1 MFAGEYVI
9 DANAMKATV
18 FDERYGWCCIADR
31 FGGKVCLTPKQKNV
45 CRFTSEAKFLDHHQR
60 VHKICLMRKLPK
72 RATRPSYDM
81 VDDGH
86 TGISPVFQVKCSTDS
101 PPRNATNVDQMAGAW
116 AVMGHEE
123 RHQSMVTRARA
134 TRSQTPVEEID

>member
-1 MFAGEYVI
+1 MMLAGEYVI
-9 DANAMKATV
+9 DANATKATV

-31 FGGKVCLTPKQKNV
+31 FGGKVCLTPKQKIV

-60 VHKICLMRKLPK
+60 VHKVCLMRKIPK
-72 RATRPSYDM
+72 RASRPSYDM

-86 TGISPVFQVKCSTDS
+86 TGISPVFQAKRSTD
-101 PPRNATNVDQMAGAW
+101 VDEMAGAW
-116 AVMGHEE
+116 AGMGHEE